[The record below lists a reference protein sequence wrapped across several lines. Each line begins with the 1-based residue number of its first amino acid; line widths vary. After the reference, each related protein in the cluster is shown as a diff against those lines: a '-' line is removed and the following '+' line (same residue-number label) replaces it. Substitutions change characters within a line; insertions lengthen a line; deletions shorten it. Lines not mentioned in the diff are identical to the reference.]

1 MTSRPES
8 PYAELATER
17 GRALI
22 AGLEAFT
29 EARLTDAV
37 AYARARV
44 PAPLAAAALATVFA
58 RRRAVGAHKFERP
71 HELIF
76 TREGFEQATA
86 EAVARHRAER
96 FAGLHNVADL
106 CCGVGGDTL
115 ALARA
120 GCDVLA
126 IDLDADARACVQ
138 ANAAALGFG
147 ERVRVVSGDAATV
160 DLSGCDAAFADPS
173 RRSSG
178 QRAKSGEDYSPPLA
192 AVLARALDL
201 PGHRLAV
208 KAAPGLRVHDRGSL
222 GLAQG
227 IALEVE
233 LVSDRGT
240 CKESVLWCGE
250 LARCDGARR
259 ATVIRSG
266 QAAVLDGTL
275 NSDAPPS
282 SEFRTFIGEPDGA
295 VIRAGLIGELCAI
308 EHASVLDRKVAYLTA
323 DAPARTAFARWFRL
337 IEALPFNVHR
347 VRARLRELAL
357 QNVIVKT
364 RAFPMLPDEIRALLR
379 VGDGGDAVVICA
391 TLREKKWALVCGTA
405 EP

>member
-1 MTSRPES
+1 MASRSES
-8 PYAELATER
+8 PYAQLTTER

-58 RRRAVGAHKFERP
+58 RRRAAGAHKFERP
-71 HELIF
+71 QELIF

-96 FAGLHNVADL
+96 FAGLRKVADL
-106 CCGVGGDTL
+106 CCGIGGDTM

-138 ANAAALGFG
+138 ANARALGFG
-147 ERVRVVSGDAATV
+147 ERVRVIGDDAATA

-178 QRAKSGEDYSPPLA
+178 RRAKSAEEYSPPLA
-192 AVLARALDL
+192 AVLARAGEL

-208 KAAPGLRVHDRGSL
+208 KAAPGLRVHDRRSI
-222 GLAQG
+222 GLAPG
-227 IALEVE
+227 VALEVE

-240 CKESVLWCGE
+240 CKEAVLWCGE
-250 LARCDGARR
+250 RARCDGARR

-266 QAAVLDGTL
+266 RAAVLDGMQ
-275 NSDAPPS
+275 NSDAPTS
-282 SEFRTFIGEPDGA
+282 DFRAFVGEPDAA
-295 VIRAGLIGELCAI
+295 VIRAGLIGELCSI
-308 EHASVLDRKVAYLTA
+308 EHASVLDRKVAYLTS
-323 DAPARTAFARWFRL
+323 DAPVRTAFARWFRL
-337 IEALPFNVHR
+337 VEALPFNVHR

-357 QNVIVKT
+357 QKIIVKT

-379 VGDGGDAVVICA
+379 VGDGDDAVLICA